1 MICSRPFSKSLCWGV
16 SEVMQRALILLFA
29 LGLAAGGIPPPAA
42 QAHAFP
48 ERAEPKVGSTVPSSP
63 ARVRIWFDGGLEP
76 AFSSIRVMNANHQ
89 AVDQGGGRVD
99 EKDNT
104 VLEVSLPALSSGTY
118 HVSWIAIALDGHRT
132 EGDFSFTVETP
143 P

>member
-1 MICSRPFSKSLCWGV
+1 MK
-16 SEVMQRALILLFA
+16 RAFILLFA
-29 LGLAAGGIPPPAA
+29 LGLATGGIPPPAA

-48 ERAEPKVGSTVPSSP
+48 ERAEPKVGSTVQSP
-63 ARVRIWFDGGLEP
+63 PAGVRIWFDGGLEP

-89 AVDQGGGRVD
+89 AVDQGDGRVD